1 MTIGG
6 CGDIEGVMQGD
17 TDEERSDSDYKIGS
31 IIKTNP
37 FQNYIKIKF
46 NEQQRSKRA
55 MGEP

>member
-37 FQNYIKIKF
+37 FAICQLLVLNY
-46 NEQQRSKRA
+46 
-55 MGEP
+55 